1 MSGGPNNQQVDE
13 LRRAAARLEHLRLVE
28 VQRLKV
34 IETAQRELEECRREA
49 HAKRNEVLELLNK
62 MDVAANHNRGWEHR
76 VVQFLILLVTR
87 CEEGAL

>member
-28 VQRLKV
+28 VQRRKV

-49 HAKRNEVLELLNK
+49 RAKHSEVLELLRK
-62 MDVAANHNRGWEHR
+62 MDVAANNNLGWEHR
-76 VVQFLILLVTR
+76 VVQFLTLLVTR
-87 CEEGAL
+87 CEEGAS